1 MSAGGSLSWSVEKRG
16 PMDASTTVSHAQDVE
31 RGDRFEFGKN
41 WTRFLAVLDDQR
53 IDEACKSLRR
63 MLGVDSLARRTFL
76 DIGSGSGL
84 FSLAAMKLGA
94 ARVMSFDYDPHSVAC
109 TRELKRRYFPDA
121 EKWTIEQGSVLDE
134 AYVERLGHFDVVY
147 SWGVLHHTGEM
158 WRALANAAGP
168 VAPGGRLF
176 IALYRDQGWLSAY
189 WLAVKK
195 LYNMGIVGRALVLG
209 TFVPFVWVQGFF
221 GDLVRRQNPFTRSK
235 RYKSSRGMSRI
246 HDWVDWLGGLP
257 FEVASAPA
265 VLAFYKQRKFRL
277 ENMGLSDGHGCNEFV
292 FSRSGTM
299 PPLTESGKYS
309 KTKT

>member
-1 MSAGGSLSWSVEKRG
+1 
-16 PMDASTTVSHAQDVE
+16 
-31 RGDRFEFGKN
+31 
-41 WTRFLAVLDDQR
+41 
-53 IDEACKSLRR
+53 
-63 MLGVDSLARRTFL
+63 
-76 DIGSGSGL
+76 
-84 FSLAAMKLGA
+84 MKLGA

-195 LYNMGIVGRALVLG
+195 LYNMGIVGRVLVLG

>member
-1 MSAGGSLSWSVEKRG
+1 MEAPS
-16 PMDASTTVSHAQDVE
+16 TVSHAQDVE

-41 WTRFLAVLDDQR
+41 WARFLEVLDDER

-63 MLGVDSLARRTFL
+63 MLGVDTLAKRTFL

-84 FSLAAMKLGA
+84 FSLAAMRLGA

-109 TRELKRRYFPDA
+109 ARELKRRYFPDA
-121 EKWTIEQGSVLDE
+121 DRWTIEQGSVLDE
-134 AYVERLGHFDVVY
+134 AYLERLGHFDVVY

-176 IALYRDQGWLSAY
+176 IAIYRDQGWRSAA
-189 WLAVKK
+189 WLKIK
-195 LYNMGIVGRALVLG
+195 QLYNSGVVGRALVLG
-209 TFVPFVWVQGFF
+209 AFLPYVWVGGFF
-221 GDLVRRQNPFTRSK
+221 GDLVRGRNPLTRSK

-265 VLAFYKQRKFRL
+265 ILAFFKQRHFRL
-277 ENMGLSDGHGCNEFV
+277 ENLGVSDGHGCNEFV

-299 PPLTESGKYS
+299 PLGREPA
-309 KTKT
+309 KTTS